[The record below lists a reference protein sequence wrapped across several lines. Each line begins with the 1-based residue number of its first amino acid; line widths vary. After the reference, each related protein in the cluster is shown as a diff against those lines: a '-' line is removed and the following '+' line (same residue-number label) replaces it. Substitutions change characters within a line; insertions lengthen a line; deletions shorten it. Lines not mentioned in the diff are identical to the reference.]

1 MDRLAVLFSLAPV
14 SRGFLAMAISGFSFP
29 ICGLM
34 VLRMNLVMMRYMLMH
49 GVILG
54 GALSLA
60 MNLPVVPVSF
70 GVNLLLILTMIFFNK
85 NNTVDF
91 SGGSAA
97 SMILSIAFSSLI
109 MHIKDVP
116 AKDTLNLLW
125 GSPFALKNSDVMILA
140 AISLL
145 LIVYV
150 ILNYRNI
157 LALFFNVDVAKSLGI
172 NFRLH
177 YFGMVGVIAIIVA
190 VAMKLLGAF
199 LIDAL
204 LILPVLAASSFESKK
219 SGGIKKTMILSSGFG
234 LSFAVVGYVIAV
246 LADWPPAATISI
258 LAGLVYGIGVLKRRF
273 FA

>member
-109 MHIKDVP
+109 MHIK
-116 AKDTLNLLW
+116 K
-125 GSPFALKNSDVMILA
+125 SDPGGGRKYA
-140 AISLL
+140 ACTF
-145 LIVYV
+145 
-150 ILNYRNI
+150 R
-157 LALFFNVDVAKSLGI
+157 GI
-172 NFRLH
+172 
-177 YFGMVGVIAIIVA
+177 
-190 VAMKLLGAF
+190 
-199 LIDAL
+199 D
-204 LILPVLAASSFESKK
+204 
-219 SGGIKKTMILSSGFG
+219 G
-234 LSFAVVGYVIAV
+234 LY
-246 LADWPPAATISI
+246 
-258 LAGLVYGIGVLKRRF
+258 AG
-273 FA
+273 